1 MYMKLTEK
9 LDKFIDKL
17 DTKFLQFDQ
26 KLQHH
31 ETRLVV
37 LEVHDKTD
45 EKKDWKSDIII
56 LLVKA
61 VLIGGV
67 AIASLAGAG
76 GVISKIFT

>member
-26 KLQHH
+26 KLQNH